1 MKILVVNGHPK
12 RESLVSALVERY
24 VDGARSQEHDVEVVR
39 LSDLH
44 LEPYTTYEHGSDR
57 PVVTPELEAIREQL
71 VWADHYLVAYPVW
84 WGPPLH
90 SSRSTSRSCS
100 PPVSPSGI
108 SHREYDGLMGY
119 QAPRQLG

>member
-24 VDGARSQEHDVEVVR
+24 VDGARSQGHDVEVVR

-57 PVVTPELEAIREQL
+57 PVVTPELEAMREQL

-84 WGPPLH
+84 WGLPPALLKVYFEVVFA
-90 SSRSTSRSCS
+90 
-100 PPVSPSGI
+100 PVSPSGI